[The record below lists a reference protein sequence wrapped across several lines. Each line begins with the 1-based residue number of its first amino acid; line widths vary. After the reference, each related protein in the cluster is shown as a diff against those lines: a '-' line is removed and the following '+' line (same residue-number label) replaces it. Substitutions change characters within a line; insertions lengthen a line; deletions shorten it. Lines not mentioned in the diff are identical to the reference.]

1 MAAAR
6 WLAAAPLLPVLAG
19 CATAGPL
26 AAGESIS
33 ISQRHDY
40 AICTG
45 VCPSYDLTVRAD
57 GLVEVQQARLDEHQ
71 AKERYRVTPAQAAR
85 FAEILQ
91 AYRPHGVKGTPI
103 CDHTGFEARQM
114 TLDVVEVQITWSG
127 PSGDRLYSCHD
138 PEVRDAIR
146 HALLQVELYVGA
158 FRIPPEDRMAA
169 RED

>member
-1 MAAAR
+1 MAQAR
-6 WLAAAPLLPVLAG
+6 WLAVAPLLPVLAG

-45 VCPSYDLTVRAD
+45 LCPNYDLTVRAD
-57 GLVEVQQARLDEHQ
+57 GLVDVQQVRLDEHP
-71 AKERYRVTPAQAAR
+71 ASERYRVPPAQAAP
-85 FAEILQ
+85 FARILQ

-103 CDHTGFEARQM
+103 CDHTGFEARGM
-114 TLDVVEVQITWSG
+114 TLDVVEVQITWSA
-127 PSGDRLYSCHD
+127 PTGDRLYSCHD

-146 HALLQVELYVGA
+146 RALLQVGLSAGA
-158 FRIPPEDRMAA
+158 FPIAPDERGGA